1 MLGIASTLATS
12 PTEATGL
19 ASARHF
25 LCLALLD
32 LILYC
37 DTSNHTNH
45 PNTMAFQFDQPYESQ
60 NLMSQEIR
68 DDFAQLVEDS
78 CDSDRILRSLAGH
91 LPASDLA
98 EFMDDFAM
106 GRV

>member
-1 MLGIASTLATS
+1 
-12 PTEATGL
+12 
-19 ASARHF
+19 
-25 LCLALLD
+25 
-32 LILYC
+32 
-37 DTSNHTNH
+37 
-45 PNTMAFQFDQPYESQ
+45 MAFQFDQPYESQ

-68 DDFAQLVEDS
+68 DDFAQLVEDF

>member
-1 MLGIASTLATS
+1 MTT
-12 PTEATGL
+12 
-19 ASARHF
+19 ARHMPGLF
-25 LCLALLD
+25 YGTMCH
-32 LILYC
+32 
-37 DTSNHTNH
+37 NHTQ
-45 PNTMAFQFDQPYESQ
+45 PTAPTSMAFQFDQPYESQ

-68 DDFAQLVEDS
+68 DDFAQLVEES
-78 CDSDRILRSLAGH
+78 CDPDRILRSLAGH